1 MRSVSKTKSASPTSR
16 TGLHD
21 AKGHRL
27 YLTAAERAAFLVAA
41 QHFPR
46 EVRTLCVILHDTG
59 CRVSEALALTPER
72 VDFSGKAVVF
82 ETLKKRTRGV
92 FRAVPVPDAT
102 LDLLAM
108 VHGLRER
115 RKRQQKPEPLWPWSR
130 ITAWRRVLEVMDAA
144 KIKDGPHKCP
154 KGLRHGYGVHAISK
168 SIPLNMLSKWMGHAS
183 LAVTA
188 IYANALGEEQ
198 RNIAARMWT

>member
-1 MRSVSKTKSASPTSR
+1 MRSVAKAKSASPAAR

-21 AKGHRL
+21 TKGHRF

-59 CRVSEALALTPER
+59 CRVSEALALTADR

-82 ETLKKRTRGV
+82 ETLKKRKRGV
-92 FRAVPVPDAT
+92 FRTVPVPDAT
-102 LDLLAM
+102 LDLLAV

-115 RKRQQKPEPLWPWSR
+115 KKGKQKPDALWPWSR
-130 ITAWRRVLEVMDAA
+130 ATAWRRVLEVMDAA
-144 KIKDGPHKCP
+144 KIKDG
-154 KGLRHGYGVHAISK
+154 
-168 SIPLNMLSKWMGHAS
+168 
-183 LAVTA
+183 
-188 IYANALGEEQ
+188 
-198 RNIAARMWT
+198 

>member
-1 MRSVSKTKSASPTSR
+1 MRSVSKTKSTASAAR

-41 QHFPR
+41 QHFSR

-59 CRVSEALALTPER
+59 CRVSEALSLTPDR
-72 VDFSGKAVVF
+72 VDFFGKVVVF
-82 ETLKKRTRGV
+82 ETLKKRKRGV
-92 FRAVPVPDAT
+92 FRTVPVPDTA

-115 RKRQQKPEPLWPWSR
+115 QKRPQKMEPL
-130 ITAWRRVLEVMDAA
+130 
-144 KIKDGPHKCP
+144 
-154 KGLRHGYGVHAISK
+154 
-168 SIPLNMLSKWMGHAS
+168 
-183 LAVTA
+183 
-188 IYANALGEEQ
+188 
-198 RNIAARMWT
+198 

>member
-1 MRSVSKTKSASPTSR
+1 
-16 TGLHD
+16 
-21 AKGHRL
+21 
-27 YLTAAERAAFLVAA
+27 
-41 QHFPR
+41 
-46 EVRTLCVILHDTG
+46 LCVILHDTG
-59 CRVSEALALTPER
+59 CRVSEALSLTPDR

-108 VHGLRER
+108 VHGLRD
-115 RKRQQKPEPLWPWSR
+115 RKKRHQKTEPLWPWSR
-130 ITAWRRVLEVMDAA
+130 VTAWRRVLEVMDAA
-144 KIKDGPHKCP
+144 KIKDEPHKCP